1 MAEINK
7 LSNNSLKNEY
17 NELLTIIELKKIKAS

>member
-1 MAEINK
+1 MTR
-7 LSNNSLKNEY
+7 NNPNIFFRKNEY